1 MQPGDIVDEDITCN
15 SEFMLDIMPR
25 IGMEIREKYHW
36 VPRGESVY
44 LVMDNAGGH
53 GTDDAKLAYTED
65 LLKWKIVIIWQI
77 PMSPATNMLDLG
89 VWMTLESAK

>member
-1 MQPGDIVDEDITCN
+1 VDEDITCN

-77 PMSPATNMLDLG
+77 PMSSTHPNPACWSR
-89 VWMTLESAK
+89 VTLESAK